1 MNEPIREDEIDLK
14 AIWIKVLEFSK
25 ILLKA
30 KWKLLAA
37 MLVAALIGFGYTHF
51 TKEAFFTSRTT
62 FLVEEKSGGSGLS
75 SLASQFGFGG
85 AGGDGNLF
93 TGENLMLLIKSNRIL
108 EQTLLANYRNNP
120 DSNLYNQYLV
130 RNYQDEIKEGKATFI
145 SSSLPREAF
154 SRAQDSSLVAL
165 NKSLVE
171 SIYIGKVDKKAGIIE
186 LVVKGGDE
194 QWTLDFS
201 RLLLK
206 ECSNLYME
214 IKIGKSMQNLRVMEN
229 RLDSVQRQLGNTM
242 FGIAEETDQSLGII
256 QAKPRVSKMKKELQ
270 AQILSGLNAELVKN
284 IELTKFAIDREQ
296 PVIEVLDVPRMPLP
310 KTGQGSRPPCCGVWP
325 ACSVRQ
331 PFLSSNHNL
340 ISK

>member
-14 AIWIKVLEFSK
+14 AIWGKAVEFSK

-30 KWKLLAA
+30 KWKLIAA
-37 MLVAALIGFGYTHF
+37 MLVAALLGFGYTHF
-51 TKEAFFTSRTT
+51 TKDAFFTSRTT
-62 FLVEEKSGGSGLS
+62 FLIEEKSGGSGLS

-85 AGGDGNLF
+85 AGGEGNLF

-108 EQTLLANYRNNP
+108 EQTLLANYRDNP

-130 RNYQDEIKEGKATFI
+130 RNYQDEIKEGKATVI
-145 SSSLPREAF
+145 SSSLQRDAF

-165 NKSLVE
+165 NKNLVE

-214 IKIGKSMQNLRVMEN
+214 IKIGKSMKNLRVMEN

-296 PVIEVLDVPRMPLP
+296 PVIEVLDVPRLPLP
-310 KTGQGSRPPCCGVWP
+310 KTGQGRLKAALLWSLAGLFG
-325 ACSVRQ
+325 ASAFFIIKSQ
-331 PFLSSNHNL
+331 LNF
-340 ISK
+340 